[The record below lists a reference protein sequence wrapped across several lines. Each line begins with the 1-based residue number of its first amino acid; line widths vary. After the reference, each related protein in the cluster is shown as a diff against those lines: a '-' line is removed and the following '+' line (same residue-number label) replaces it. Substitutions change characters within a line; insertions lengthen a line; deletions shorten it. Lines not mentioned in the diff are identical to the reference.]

1 MRDAKP
7 EFLSR
12 PFEVGELLAFVPYRA
27 VRVGVGVET
36 ADDYAQDVMRWA
48 GALHTAGMVAE
59 HAQLTGWPEA

>member
-1 MRDAKP
+1 MPLPIETDPGRQMP
-7 EFLSR
+7 M
-12 PFEVGELLAFVPYRA
+12 PFQ
-27 VRVGVGVET
+27 T